1 MRPAGSRLRRSPELF
16 ANGTQP
22 WGCRALKSMLAASSI
37 CLQRK
42 DSQRRLADQLHV
54 RVQEHGIGPMFVAFR
69 SNHAAL
75 GFSTPVVSPAVAITN
90 VAGLTVRVEARIP
103 AVRIR

>member
-1 MRPAGSRLRRSPELF
+1 MNFTMRPQWPVCSARRY
-16 ANGTQP
+16 
-22 WGCRALKSMLAASSI
+22 RAFESMSAISSI
-37 CLQRK
+37 RFERK

-54 RVQEHGIGPMFVAFR
+54 RVQEHGIGPMLDAFR
-69 SNHAAL
+69 SSHAAL
-75 GFSTPVVSPAVAITN
+75 GFSTPVIPSAMPITN